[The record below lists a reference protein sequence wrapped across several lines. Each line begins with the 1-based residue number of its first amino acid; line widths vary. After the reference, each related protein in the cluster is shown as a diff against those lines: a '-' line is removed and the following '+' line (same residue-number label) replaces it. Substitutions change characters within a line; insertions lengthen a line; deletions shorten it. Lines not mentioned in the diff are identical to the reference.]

1 MGGDRVLCDAQTV
14 SNLRVAQALELME
27 DKHFAATRRQI
38 RERGVKRL
46 KLLPRDQR
54 RIGQRRWIDDRFVK
68 FDGVAERAPLPLSRT
83 IDRQVSCGTKEI
95 ASEVAYVFAWGAEQ
109 PQECILNDV
118 GSGGRGYTLPY
129 QKALEPSLLVGI
141 KRRQIARQVAHQA
154 QTNDNCSWSLPLLM
168 GSETGLYDL
177 I

>member
-1 MGGDRVLCDAQTV
+1 MGYRLHHVGGDRVLCDAQTV
-14 SNLRVAQALELME
+14 CNLRVAQALELME
-27 DKHFAATRRQI
+27 DEHFAATRRQI

-95 ASEVAYVFAWGAEQ
+95 ASEVAYVFAWSAEQ

-118 GSGGRGYTLPY
+118 GSGGRGYPAVSESAGAFLARRH
-129 QKALEPSLLVGI
+129 KAPP
-141 KRRQIARQVAHQA
+141 
-154 QTNDNCSWSLPLLM
+154 DCSS
-168 GSETGLYDL
+168 GRSSSANQ
-177 I
+177 